1 MDMPSCSEE
10 RRENVMKLHLVLT
23 HPLSS
28 ATLTSGPTTPS
39 DSDEQE
45 PDKQRRGN
53 RAFSVTECD
62 VCTTQHL

>member
-1 MDMPSCSEE
+1 
-10 RRENVMKLHLVLT
+10 MKLHLVLT

-45 PDKQRRGN
+45 PDRQRRGK
-53 RAFSVTECD
+53 TEPL
-62 VCTTQHL
+62 VSLNVKYTQHNISDFCKMY

>member
-1 MDMPSCSEE
+1 
-10 RRENVMKLHLVLT
+10 MKLHLVLT

-45 PDKQRRGN
+45 PDRQRQGKREPLVSMN
-53 RAFSVTECD
+53 VRYAQLNCKIK
-62 VCTTQHL
+62 